1 MASRNP
7 DLRHHGTGNR
17 KRKQCKNAL
26 RYPGIKKNFQKQQL
40 KTILKQLTTC
50 LTHLHCSLLSGF
62 DLLYTLVDFFLK
74 GDTVCYIHP
83 VSTAAEARSARKRA
97 LDRKRAEACD
107 TPATLN
113 RCGHFDK
120 KYVASLKGTCRLF
133 TFVRSFCLSYFFQ
146 LN

>member
-74 GDTVCYIHP
+74 VTLY
-83 VSTAAEARSARKRA
+83 
-97 LDRKRAEACD
+97 
-107 TPATLN
+107 ATSIRFLP
-113 RCGHFDK
+113 
-120 KYVASLKGTCRLF
+120 LLRLGPHGN
-133 TFVRSFCLSYFFQ
+133 VR
-146 LN
+146 